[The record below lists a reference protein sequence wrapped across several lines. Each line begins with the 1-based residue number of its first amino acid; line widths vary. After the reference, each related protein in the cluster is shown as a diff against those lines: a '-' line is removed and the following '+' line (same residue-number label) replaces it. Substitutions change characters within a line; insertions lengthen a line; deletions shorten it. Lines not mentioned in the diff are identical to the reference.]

1 MKVELPLFQCQTKTR
16 FKKKKVNYRPIFLMN
31 IDAKILSEIL
41 GNQNHQHIKKI
52 INGIYYCDAK

>member
-16 FKKKKVNYRPIFLMN
+16 LKKKVNYRPIFPMN

-41 GNQNHQHIKKI
+41 GNQNQQHIKKI
-52 INGIYYCDAK
+52 INGIYYCDTR